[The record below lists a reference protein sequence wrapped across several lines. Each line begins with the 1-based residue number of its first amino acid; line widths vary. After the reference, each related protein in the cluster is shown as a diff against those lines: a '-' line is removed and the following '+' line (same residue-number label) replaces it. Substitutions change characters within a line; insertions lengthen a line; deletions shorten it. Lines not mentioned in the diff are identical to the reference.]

1 MSRIFNKFF
10 LSRGKITAFLNE
22 FEEDPDPT
30 AISIYIPS
38 GLSTDEI
45 EDFCNVSST
54 EEIPS
59 ELYHI
64 IADSGN
70 GSAIFMGIRYKYL
83 VLPPF
88 PLRNKTIFSG
98 YYTEPLREIIESEFK
113 IGLVLVHLGSY
124 AVGFCQGDSLVS
136 SKVGTGLVHGKH
148 KKGGSSQQ
156 RFQRRR
162 ENQAREFLERVCARI
177 QEHLGPHLK
186 DLDYLVCGGPRQT
199 IISLKKQCPLL
210 QSFEDRTLPLLD
222 IPSPGQKVLET
233 TVNRVWSSYIIEW
246 QEEELR

>member
-1 MSRIFNKFF
+1 MSWTFNKFF
-10 LSRGKITAFLNE
+10 LNRDKIPAFLNE
-22 FEEDPDPT
+22 IEEDPDPA

-54 EEIPS
+54 EELPS
-59 ELYHI
+59 ELYQI
-64 IADSGN
+64 IADSTN
-70 GSAIFMGIRYKYL
+70 GAAVFWGDRQKYL

-98 YYTEPLREIIESEFK
+98 YSTEPLREIIESEFK
-113 IGLVLVHLGSY
+113 IELVLVHLGSY
-124 AVGFCQGDSLVS
+124 AVGFCEGDKLIS
-136 SKVGTGLVHGKH
+136 SKVGTGLVHGRH

-177 QEHLGPHLK
+177 QEHLGPYIK
-186 DLDYLVCGGPRQT
+186 DLDYLVYGGPRQT

-233 TVNRVWSSYIIEW
+233 TVNRIWSSCIIEW